1 MKDMSRWLLWWKR
14 RSCEALRSSGLGA
27 VLEGDASL
35 EVERVNS
42 LDQARAG
49 ELSFL
54 SSERYLTF

>member
-1 MKDMSRWLLWWKR
+1 MRLLEVAER
-14 RSCEALRSSGLGA
+14 LGA

-49 ELSFL
+49 ELSFYLL
-54 SSERYLTF
+54 SGISHF